1 MRLKFYLIV
10 LMLVTIDL
18 ITKYYIDNMIA
29 IYDPIIIN
37 NFVIL
42 NKVYNKGLV
51 FGFAH
56 SESVFI
62 NYSLTFLMT
71 CLLLYLIYYVNKVLT
86 ENERVSNIT
95 FVAWSLVLG
104 GGLANYID
112 RLIDNKVV
120 DFILVRYEN
129 YYFPGIF
136 NVADIFISLALVIFI
151 FIMFFEDE
159 KESKL

>member
-56 SESVFI
+56 SEGVFI

-71 CLLLYLIYYVNKVLT
+71 CLLLYLIYYVNKILT
-86 ENERVSNIT
+86 ENERVTKIT
-95 FVAWSLVLG
+95 FIAWSLVLG
-104 GGLANYID
+104 GGLSNYID